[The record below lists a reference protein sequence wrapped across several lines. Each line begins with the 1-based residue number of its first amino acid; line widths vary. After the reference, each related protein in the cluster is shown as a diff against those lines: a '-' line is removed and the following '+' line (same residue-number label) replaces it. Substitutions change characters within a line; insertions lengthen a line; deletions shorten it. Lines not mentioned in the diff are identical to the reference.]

1 MKDTT
6 RAIGGRGYVGQ
17 LGIITA
23 ARRKNNMNREVAMLE
38 NESMR
43 GHELESEGAAM
54 RISTAESSSEM
65 L

>member
-1 MKDTT
+1 M
-6 RAIGGRGYVGQ
+6 GQ